1 MMFIKPEK
9 NRLKDFI
16 ITSRKYYLDDYF
28 NEYTKVAKNDIQF
41 FVTDMWDSYIVLAK
55 KHFPQAKI
63 IVDRF
68 HLIKLVSTAINA
80 IRNEVQKKY
89 SINSREYKLLYKSRN
104 LLRKNYDNVNRLE
117 FKYKKYRAYIGIN
130 TDFEALK
137 ECLSYSKDLE
147 LMYYLYQDVLNIFN
161 DNDVAAFRKLLNNKE
176 YRTTKRTKSI
186 LKNIYKISR
195 VYY

>member
-104 LLRKNYDNVNRLE
+104 LLRKNYDKVNRLE
-117 FKYKKYRAYIGIN
+117 FKYKKYKA
-130 TDFEALK
+130 
-137 ECLSYSKDLE
+137 
-147 LMYYLYQDVLNIFN
+147 
-161 DNDVAAFRKLLNNKE
+161 
-176 YRTTKRTKSI
+176 
-186 LKNIYKISR
+186 
-195 VYY
+195 

>member
-89 SINSREYKLLYKSRN
+89 SINSREYKLLYK
-104 LLRKNYDNVNRLE
+104 
-117 FKYKKYRAYIGIN
+117 
-130 TDFEALK
+130 
-137 ECLSYSKDLE
+137 
-147 LMYYLYQDVLNIFN
+147 
-161 DNDVAAFRKLLNNKE
+161 
-176 YRTTKRTKSI
+176 
-186 LKNIYKISR
+186 
-195 VYY
+195 